1 MGRLNARALVASLVM
16 GVLLAML
23 LAAWIELGGTL
34 P

>member
-1 MGRLNARALVASLVM
+1 MSKLNAGALVMSLIM

-23 LAAWIELGGTL
+23 LAAWVELGGAL

>member
-1 MGRLNARALVASLVM
+1 MSKLNAGALVASLIM

-23 LAAWIELGGTL
+23 LMAWIGLGAL

>member
-1 MGRLNARALVASLVM
+1 MERLNAGALVASLIM

-23 LAAWIELGGTL
+23 FAAWVELGGAL